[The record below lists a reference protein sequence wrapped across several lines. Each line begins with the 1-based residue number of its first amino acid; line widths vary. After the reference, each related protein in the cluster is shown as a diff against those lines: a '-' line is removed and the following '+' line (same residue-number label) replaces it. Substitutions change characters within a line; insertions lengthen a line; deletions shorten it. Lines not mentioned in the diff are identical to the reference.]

1 MDLWIPLSPLT
12 TAALLLER
20 HARLVKSEII
30 LQKAHSIHASAPPPE
45 IQSLFQA
52 SLLHQPA

>member
-1 MDLWIPLSPLT
+1 MDLWIPLSSLT
-12 TAALLLER
+12 TAALLFKR

-30 LQKAHSIHASAPPPE
+30 LQKTHSTHAPAHTPE

-52 SLLHQPA
+52 LLLSQPA